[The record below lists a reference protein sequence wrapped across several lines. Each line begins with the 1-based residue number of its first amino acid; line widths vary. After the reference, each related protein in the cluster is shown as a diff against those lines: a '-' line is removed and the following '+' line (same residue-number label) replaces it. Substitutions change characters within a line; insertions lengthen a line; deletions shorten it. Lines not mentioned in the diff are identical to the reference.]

1 VGVSSVDSVGAK
13 AHGKGC
19 GRGQRGQSQN
29 GAREMIKRKEG
40 GQLVPRRRGGVTSG
54 SLDTSTHTCHPMKG
68 PAMEA
73 GEGPLSES
81 QACLGIRR

>member
-1 VGVSSVDSVGAK
+1 
-13 AHGKGC
+13 
-19 GRGQRGQSQN
+19 
-29 GAREMIKRKEG
+29 MIKRKEG